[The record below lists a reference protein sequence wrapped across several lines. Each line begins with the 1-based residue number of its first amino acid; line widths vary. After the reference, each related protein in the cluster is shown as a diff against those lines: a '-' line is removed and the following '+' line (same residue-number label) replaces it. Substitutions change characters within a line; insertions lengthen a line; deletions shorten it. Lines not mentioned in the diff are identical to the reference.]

1 MPDPQEQKRLYDAA
15 CKSVLSE
22 KSILANILR
31 DCVEEFHGYEIVDIA
46 NRYIQ
51 GKPEVG
57 NIIVEPDG
65 VLRVTGQQTEDK
77 SETEGSVFYDI
88 RFNALAPAGGHP
100 IRLIINVEA
109 QNDFHPGYPLLKR
122 AIYYC
127 SRLISSQYG
136 SVFVKSHYEKIQKVY
151 SIWICTAP
159 TKNWAYTITR
169 YRLQE
174 ENIVGQAKAARE
186 DYDLL
191 TPILVCLGSER
202 YTELTGL
209 LRMLNLVLIDSVDS
223 TERLRTLENEF
234 DVKVTPHL
242 ERGVAKMCNLSEG
255 VERRGINRGIAIGE
269 ARGITIGEARGI
281 TIGKENNML
290 AVACNMLNRQKYSL
304 DEIADISGLPLNK
317 VQELAG
323 TTTSAT

>member
-1 MPDPQEQKRLYDAA
+1 M
-15 CKSVLSE
+15 
-22 KSILANILR
+22 
-31 DCVEEFHGYEIVDIA
+31 
-46 NRYIQ
+46 
-51 GKPEVG
+51 
-57 NIIVEPDG
+57 
-65 VLRVTGQQTEDK
+65 LRVTGQQTEDK
-77 SETEGSVFYDI
+77 SETEGAVFYDI
-88 RFNALAPAGGHP
+88 RFNALAPADGHP

-159 TKNWAYTITR
+159 TKNWSYTITR

-191 TPILVCLGSER
+191 TPILVCLGSEH

-242 ERGVAKMCNLSEG
+242 EKGSQKCVISAKALKEEVLTVALPLAKREVLPSAKRGV
-255 VERRGINRGIAIGE
+255 
-269 ARGITIGEARGI
+269 
-281 TIGKENNML
+281 
-290 AVACNMLNRQKYSL
+290 
-304 DEIADISGLPLNK
+304 LPLAKKIKLLRWPAICSTVKNTLWLK
-317 VQELAG
+317 SPIFPACL
-323 TTTSAT
+323 

>member
-1 MPDPQEQKRLYDAA
+1 M
-15 CKSVLSE
+15 
-22 KSILANILR
+22 
-31 DCVEEFHGYEIVDIA
+31 
-46 NRYIQ
+46 
-51 GKPEVG
+51 
-57 NIIVEPDG
+57 
-65 VLRVTGQQTEDK
+65 LRVTGQQTEDK
-77 SETEGSVFYDI
+77 SETEGAVFYDI
-88 RFNALAPAGGHP
+88 RFNALAPADGHP

-159 TKNWAYTITR
+159 TKNWSYTITR

-191 TPILVCLGSER
+191 TPILVCLGSEH

-242 ERGVAKMCNLSEG
+242 EKGVAKMCNLSEG

-281 TIGKENNML
+281 TIGEENKTL
-290 AVACNMLNRQKYSL
+290 AVARNMLNRQKYSL
-304 DEIADISGLPLNK
+304 AEIADISGLPLNK

-323 TTTSAT
+323 TTASAT